1 MLVSSLPKY
10 RHFCNADTHVIL
22 MTVLTTIY
30 YINSI
35 FKYSCKCDFL
45 FCAYRG
51 VANAGGIGLP
61 ENPSPI
67 VKGVPSLFSA
77 GMLINQIFVSRCFC
91 HRPKYGSHRQHIQSF
106 IVRLNI
112 MHLSVSLSLPNAH
125 CSFHF

>member
-1 MLVSSLPKY
+1 M
-10 RHFCNADTHVIL
+10 IL
-22 MTVLTTIY
+22 MTVLKTIY

-51 VANAGGIGLP
+51 VASAGGGISLS

-77 GMLINQIFVSRCFC
+77 GMLINQIFV
-91 HRPKYGSHRQHIQSF
+91 
-106 IVRLNI
+106 
-112 MHLSVSLSLPNAH
+112 
-125 CSFHF
+125 